1 MTDKEL
7 TQTPAYWNPDY
18 FQSNPFGNDFNNR
31 EHTQSDH
38 PSRIATHPVND
49 HTRLLGCVV
58 GQKERV

>member
-31 EHTQSDH
+31 EQTQADH
-38 PSRIATHPVND
+38 PSRITTYSSARD
-49 HTRLLGCVV
+49 TRLSCRSAV
-58 GQKERV
+58 QKERT